1 MPGASAA
8 FCSVSHAAINAT
20 SRTLVRNLALTR
32 RARLQTCSINRFRRG
47 LMMEKLTRRTFF
59 KAAGATAAAL
69 SAKAQALT
77 QGEAQHGPGHGQD
90 ASAGAAGAASTAPVH
105 YIFFRPDE
113 ARFVEAAVA
122 R

>member
-20 SRTLVRNLALTR
+20 SRTLVRNLALAR
-32 RARLQTCSINRFRRG
+32 RARLQTCSINRIRRG

-59 KAAGATAAAL
+59 KAAGVTAAAL

-77 QGEAQHGPGHGQD
+77 RGEAQHGHGQD
-90 ASAGAAGAASTAPVH
+90 SAPGAAGAASAAP
-105 YIFFRPDE
+105 
-113 ARFVEAAVA
+113 A
-122 R
+122 